1 MGARQPTDGVVPNS
15 GGMVMMMDSGKLTML
30 AVRNAGVGRHFDGG
44 GLYLEVL
51 PSGSRI
57 WRLKYRHA
65 GKESRAT
72 FGHFPE
78 VGLAEARRRRNEARA
93 HLRDGTAPNAAKA
106 AKAAKAEADKRVAGA
121 SFPIVAAAWM
131 KKMEPDWA
139 DATRRKAAYVVAQYL
154 APKLR
159 HTSIVTLT
167 TKQAADALRS
177 IPPSLAV
184 KARGYL
190 GQIVVYAMQ
199 EGLRADGRVLSLR
212 GALPKADKGHIP
224 AAVDVAEVRALV
236 RAVAA
241 YPIHVTR
248 AALTA
253 AMLTAQRPGTIARME
268 WAEVDLDAGEWVIPG
283 PKMKMKQAH
292 VVPLSRQVVETL
304 RGMLPYSAGRQFV
317 FPALYRQKTPH
328 LHREALSNALRKMGF
343 QGKHATHGFRS
354 TFRTMAR
361 ERLGIAAD
369 VLEAQ
374 LAHVKK
380 DAVQQAYDRAAF
392 VAERKEVMQA
402 WADYLDDLCED
413 RKVRAGAAESQ
424 SM

>member
-1 MGARQPTDGVVPNS
+1 MKE
-15 GGMVMMMDSGKLTML
+15 SGKLTAL
-30 AVRNAGVGRHFDGG
+30 ATQNASIGRHFDGR

-78 VGLAEARRRRNEARA
+78 VGLAEARRRRDEARA
-93 HLRDGTAPNAAKA
+93 QLRDGTAPNAAKA
-106 AKAAKAEADKRVAGA
+106 AKAEADKRAA
-121 SFPIVAAAWM
+121 NAAFPLVAAAWL

-139 DATRRKAAYVVAQYL
+139 DATRRKAAYIVDTYL
-154 APKLR
+154 VPKLR
-159 HTSIVTLT
+159 RISLVTLT
-167 TKQAADALRS
+167 TKQAADALHG

-190 GQIVVYAMQ
+190 GQIVAYAMQ
-199 EGLRADGRVLSLR
+199 EGLREDGRVLSLR
-212 GALPKADKGHIP
+212 GALPKANGGHIP
-224 AAVDVAEVRALV
+224 AAVDVAEVRELV

-292 VVPLSRQVVETL
+292 VVPLSRQAVETL

-328 LHREALSNALRKMGF
+328 LHRDALSNALRTMGF

-380 DAVQQAYDRAAF
+380 DAIQQAYDRAAF

-402 WADYLDDLCED
+402 WADYLDTLRAES
-413 RKVRAGAAESQ
+413 RKVVPAKRKTS
-424 SM
+424 

>member
-1 MGARQPTDGVVPNS
+1 MKE
-15 GGMVMMMDSGKLTML
+15 SGKLTAL
-30 AVRNAGVGRHFDGG
+30 ATQNASIGRHFDGR

-78 VGLAEARRRRNEARA
+78 VGLAEARRRRDEARA
-93 HLRDGTAPNAAKA
+93 QLRDGTAPNAAKA
-106 AKAAKAEADKRVAGA
+106 AKAEADKRAA
-121 SFPIVAAAWM
+121 NAAFPLVAAAWL

-139 DATRRKAAYVVAQYL
+139 DATRRKAAYIVDTYL
-154 APKLR
+154 VPKLR
-159 HTSIVTLT
+159 RISLVTLT
-167 TKQAADALRS
+167 TKQAADALHG

-190 GQIVVYAMQ
+190 GQIVAYAMQ
-199 EGLRADGRVLSLR
+199 EGLREDGRVLSLR
-212 GALPKADKGHIP
+212 GALPKANGGHIP
-224 AAVDVAEVRALV
+224 AAVDVAEVRELV

-292 VVPLSRQVVETL
+292 VVPLSRQAVETL

-328 LHREALSNALRKMGF
+328 LHRDALSNALRTMGF

-380 DAVQQAYDRAAF
+380 DAIQQAYDRAAF

-402 WADYLDDLCED
+402 WADYLDHLRES
-413 RKVRAGAAESQ
+413 RKAIPLRTKRAEAQPARQGAKNRA
-424 SM
+424 

>member
-1 MGARQPTDGVVPNS
+1 MKE
-15 GGMVMMMDSGKLTML
+15 SGKLTAL
-30 AVRNAGVGRHFDGG
+30 ATQNASIGRHFDGR

-78 VGLAEARRRRNEARA
+78 VGLAEARRRRDEARA
-93 HLRDGTAPNAAKA
+93 QLRDGTAPNAAKA
-106 AKAAKAEADKRVAGA
+106 AKAEADKRAA
-121 SFPIVAAAWM
+121 NAAFPLVAAAWL

-139 DATRRKAAYVVAQYL
+139 DATRRKAAYIVDTYL
-154 APKLR
+154 VPKLR
-159 HTSIVTLT
+159 RISLVTLT
-167 TKQAADALRS
+167 TKQAADALHG

-190 GQIVVYAMQ
+190 GQIVAYAMQ
-199 EGLRADGRVLSLR
+199 EGLREDGRVLSLR
-212 GALPKADKGHIP
+212 GALPKANGGHIP
-224 AAVDVAEVRALV
+224 AAVDVAEVRELV

-283 PKMKMKQAH
+283 AKMKMKQAH
-292 VVPLSRQVVETL
+292 VVPLSRQAVETL

-328 LHREALSNALRKMGF
+328 LHRDALSNALRTMGF

-380 DAVQQAYDRAAF
+380 DAIQQAYDRAAF

-402 WADYLDDLCED
+402 WADYLDHLRES
-413 RKVRAGAAESQ
+413 RKVIPMRTKRAESQ
-424 SM
+424 PARQGAKNRA

>member
-1 MGARQPTDGVVPNS
+1 
-15 GGMVMMMDSGKLTML
+15 MVIVKDLGKLTVL
-30 AVRNAGVGRHFDGG
+30 SARNAGVGRHFDGG

-57 WRLKYRHA
+57 WRLKYRYA
-65 GKESRAT
+65 GQESRAT

-78 VGLAEARRRRNEARA
+78 VGLAEARRRRDEARE
-93 HLRDGTAPNAAKA
+93 HLRNGTAPNAAKA
-106 AKAAKAEADKRVAGA
+106 AKVRAAKRAADAA
-121 SFPIVAAAWM
+121 FLIVAAAWL
-131 KKMEPDWA
+131 KKMESEWA
-139 DATRRKAAYVVAQYL
+139 DATRRKAEYIVNEYL
-154 APKLR
+154 VPKLR

-167 TKQAADALRS
+167 TKQAADALRGM
-177 IPPSLAV
+177 PPSLAV

-190 GQIVVYAMQ
+190 GQIVAYAMQ
-199 EGLRADGRVLSLR
+199 EGLREDGRTLVLR
-212 GALPKADKGHIP
+212 GVLPKGNGGHIP
-224 AAVDVAEVRALV
+224 AAVDVAEVRELV
-236 RAVAA
+236 RAIAA

-248 AALTA
+248 AALTT

-268 WAEVDLDAGEWVIPG
+268 WAEVDLDASEWVIPG

-292 VVPLSRQVVETL
+292 VVPLSRQAVETL
-304 RGMLPYSAGRQFV
+304 RSMLPYSASQQFV

-328 LHREALSNALRKMGF
+328 LHREALSNALRTMGL

-380 DAVQQAYDRAAF
+380 DAIQQAYDRAAF
-392 VAERKEVMQA
+392 IAERKEVMQA
-402 WADYLDDLCED
+402 WADYLDNLRED
-413 RKVRAGAAESQ
+413 RNVVPLRV
-424 SM
+424 

>member
-1 MGARQPTDGVVPNS
+1 
-15 GGMVMMMDSGKLTML
+15 ML
-30 AVRNAGVGRHFDGG
+30 ARN
-44 GLYLEVL
+44 
-51 PSGSRI
+51 
-57 WRLKYRHA
+57 
-65 GKESRAT
+65 RAQLS
-72 FGHFPE
+72 GHFPE

-106 AKAAKAEADKRVAGA
+106 AKVEADKRVAGA

-154 APKLR
+154 TPKLR
-159 HTSIVTLT
+159 HISIVTLT

-190 GQIVVYAMQ
+190 GQIVAYAMQ
-199 EGLRADGRVLSLR
+199 EGLREDGRVLSLR
-212 GALPKADKGHIP
+212 GALPKGERGHIP
-224 AAVDVAEVRALV
+224 AAVDVAEVRELV
-236 RAVAA
+236 RAVAT

-268 WAEVDLDAGEWVIPG
+268 WAEVDLDTGEWVIPG

-292 VVPLSRQVVETL
+292 VVPLSRQAVETL

-380 DAVQQAYDRAAF
+380 DAIQQAYDRAAF

-402 WADYLDDLCED
+402 WADYLDNLRED
-413 RKVRAGAAESQ
+413 RNVIPLRTEPAESQ
-424 SM
+424 PMRQSAKNRA

>member
-1 MGARQPTDGVVPNS
+1 MKEP
-15 GGMVMMMDSGKLTML
+15 GKLT
-30 AVRNAGVGRHFDGG
+30 ARKVETAGIGRHFDGR

-78 VGLAEARRRRNEARA
+78 VGLAEARHQRDEARA
-93 HLRDGTAPNAAKA
+93 QLRDGTAPNAAKA
-106 AKAAKAEADKRVAGA
+106 AKAEANKRAA
-121 SFPIVAAAWM
+121 NAAFPLVAAAWL

-139 DATRRKAAYVVAQYL
+139 DATRRKAAYIVNTYL
-154 APKLR
+154 VPKLR
-159 HTSIVTLT
+159 RTSLVTLT
-167 TKQAADALRS
+167 TKQAADALRG

-190 GQIVVYAMQ
+190 GQIVAYAMQ
-199 EGLRADGRVLSLR
+199 EGLREDGRVLSLR
-212 GALPKADKGHIP
+212 GALPKANGGHIP
-224 AAVDVAEVRALV
+224 AAVDVAGVRELVRAL
-236 RAVAA
+236 AA

-268 WAEVDLDAGEWVIPG
+268 WAEVDLDAGEWIIPG

-292 VVPLSRQVVETL
+292 VVPLSRQAVQTL
-304 RGMLPYSAGRQFV
+304 REMLPYSAGRQFV

-328 LHREALSNALRKMGF
+328 LHREALSNALRTMGF

-380 DAVQQAYDRAAF
+380 DAIQQAYDRAAF
-392 VAERKEVMQA
+392 VVERAEVMQA
-402 WADYLDDLCED
+402 WADYLDDLRED
-413 RKVRAGAAESQ
+413 RKLIPLRTKRAESQ
-424 SM
+424 RARQGLKNRA

>member
-1 MGARQPTDGVVPNS
+1 
-15 GGMVMMMDSGKLTML
+15 MVIVKDLGKLTVL
-30 AVRNAGVGRHFDGG
+30 SARNAGIGKHFDGG

-78 VGLAEARRRRNEARA
+78 VGLAEARRRRDEARE
-93 HLRDGTAPNAAKA
+93 HLRDGTTPNAAKA
-106 AKAAKAEADKRVAGA
+106 AKAEAAKRVTDAA
-121 SFPIVAAAWM
+121 FPIVAAAWL

-139 DATRRKAAYVVAQYL
+139 EATRRKAAYIVNTYL
-154 APKLR
+154 VPKLR
-159 HTSIVTLT
+159 RTSIVTLT
-167 TKQAADALRS
+167 TKQGADALRG
-177 IPPSLAV
+177 IPHSLAV

-190 GQIVVYAMQ
+190 GQIVAYAMQ
-199 EGLRADGRVLSLR
+199 EGLRDDGRVLSLR
-212 GALPKADKGHIP
+212 GVLPKGNGGHIP
-224 AAVDVAEVRALV
+224 AAVEVAEVRELV
-236 RAVAA
+236 CAVAA

-248 AALTA
+248 AALMT

-268 WAEVDLDAGEWVIPG
+268 WAEVDLDAREWVIPG

-292 VVPLSRQVVETL
+292 VVPLSRQAVDIL
-304 RGMLPYSAGRQFV
+304 RSMLPYSAGQQFV

-328 LHREALSNALRKMGF
+328 LHREALSNALRAMGF

-380 DAVQQAYDRAAF
+380 DAIQQAYDRAAF
-392 VAERKEVMQA
+392 VAERKEVMQT
-402 WADYLDDLCED
+402 WADYLDNLRED
-413 RKVRAGAAESQ
+413 RNVIQLRAGAPESQ
-424 SM
+424 TTRQSARNGA

>member
-1 MGARQPTDGVVPNS
+1 MLMPR
-15 GGMVMMMDSGKLTML
+15 DSGKLTVL
-30 AVRNAGVGRHFDGG
+30 AARNAGVGRHFDGL

-51 PSGSRI
+51 PTGSRI

-78 VGLAEARRRRNEARA
+78 VGLAEARRRRDEARE
-93 HLRDGTAPNAAKA
+93 HLRNGTAPNAVKVAQDQ
-106 AKAAKAEADKRVAGA
+106 EARRVADA
-121 SFPIVAAAWM
+121 AFPLVARAWL
-131 KKMEPDWA
+131 KKMEPEWA
-139 DATRRKAAYVVAQYL
+139 EATRRKATYIVDTYL
-154 APKLR
+154 VPKLR

-167 TKQAADALRS
+167 TKQAADALKG
-177 IPPSLAV
+177 IPPSLAI

-190 GQIVVYAMQ
+190 GQLVAYAMQ
-199 EGLRADGRVLSLR
+199 EGLREDGRTLSLR
-212 GALPKADKGHIP
+212 GALPKGNGGHIP
-224 AAVDVAEVRALV
+224 AAIDVAEVRELV
-236 RAVAA
+236 RAVAT

-253 AMLTAQRPGTIARME
+253 AMLTAQRPGTIVRME
-268 WAEVDLDAGEWVIPG
+268 WSEVDLEAAEWVIPG

-292 VVPLSRQVVETL
+292 IVPLSRQAVETL
-304 RGMLPYSAGRQFV
+304 RAMLPYSSGRQYV

-328 LHREALSNALRKMGF
+328 LHREALSNALRTMGF
-343 QGKHATHGFRS
+343 RGKHATHGFRS

-380 DAVQQAYDRAAF
+380 DAIQQAYDRAAF
-392 VAERKEVMQA
+392 VTERKEVMQA
-402 WADYLDDLCED
+402 WADYLDNLRED
-413 RKVRAGAAESQ
+413 RNVVPIRAKAAAR
-424 SM
+424 

>member
-1 MGARQPTDGVVPNS
+1 MFAMKDI
-15 GGMVMMMDSGKLTML
+15 GKLTVL
-30 AVRNAGVGRHFDGG
+30 AARNACVGKHFDGG

-57 WRLKYRHA
+57 WRLKYRHG

-78 VGLAEARRRRNEARA
+78 VSLAEARRRRDEARA

-106 AKAAKAEADKRVAGA
+106 AKVETDKRAAGA

-131 KKMEPDWA
+131 KKMECDWA

-154 APKLR
+154 TPKLR
-159 HTSIVTLT
+159 HTSIATLT

-190 GQIVVYAMQ
+190 GQIVAYAMQ
-199 EGLRADGRVLSLR
+199 EGLREDGRVLSLR
-212 GALPKADKGHIP
+212 GALPKADKGHVP
-224 AAVDVAEVRALV
+224 AAVDVAEVRVLV

-292 VVPLSRQVVETL
+292 VVPLSRQAVETL

-374 LAHVKK
+374 LAHAKK
-380 DAVQQAYDRAAF
+380 DAIQQAYDRAAF

-402 WADYLDDLCED
+402 WADYLDKLREN
-413 RKVRAGAAESQ
+413 RNVIPLRAGAPESQ
-424 SM
+424 PVRQGAKNRA

>member
-1 MGARQPTDGVVPNS
+1 MRE
-15 GGMVMMMDSGKLTML
+15 SGKLTTL
-30 AVRNAGVGRHFDGG
+30 AAQKAGIGRHFDGR

-78 VGLAEARRRRNEARA
+78 VGLAEARRRRDEARA
-93 HLRDGTAPNAAKA
+93 QLRDGTAPNT
-106 AKAAKAEADKRVAGA
+106 AKAAKAEADKRAA
-121 SFPIVAAAWM
+121 NAAFPLVAAAWL

-139 DATRRKAAYVVAQYL
+139 DATRRKAAYIVNTYL
-154 APKLR
+154 VPKLR
-159 HTSIVTLT
+159 RTSLVTLT
-167 TKQAADALRS
+167 TKQAADALRG

-190 GQIVVYAMQ
+190 GQIVAYAMQ
-199 EGLRADGRVLSLR
+199 EGLREDGRVLSLR
-212 GALPKADKGHIP
+212 GALPKANGGHIP
-224 AAVDVAEVRALV
+224 AAVDVAGVRELV

-268 WAEVDLDAGEWVIPG
+268 WAEVDLDAGEWIIPG

-292 VVPLSRQVVETL
+292 VVPLSRQAVATL

-328 LHREALSNALRKMGF
+328 LHREALSNALRTMGF

-380 DAVQQAYDRAAF
+380 DAIQQAYDRAAF

-402 WADYLDDLCED
+402 WADYLDNLRED
-413 RKVRAGAAESQ
+413 RKLIRLHTKRAESQ
-424 SM
+424 RARRDSKNRA

>member
-1 MGARQPTDGVVPNS
+1 MKE
-15 GGMVMMMDSGKLTML
+15 SGKLTAL
-30 AVRNAGVGRHFDGG
+30 ATQNASIGRHFDGR

-78 VGLAEARRRRNEARA
+78 VGLAEARRRRDEARA
-93 HLRDGTAPNAAKA
+93 QLRDGTAPNAAKA
-106 AKAAKAEADKRVAGA
+106 AKAEADKRAA
-121 SFPIVAAAWM
+121 NAAFPLVAAAWL

-139 DATRRKAAYVVAQYL
+139 DATRRKAAYIVDTYL
-154 APKLR
+154 VPKLR
-159 HTSIVTLT
+159 RISLVTLT
-167 TKQAADALRS
+167 TKQAADALHG

-190 GQIVVYAMQ
+190 GQIVAYAMQ
-199 EGLRADGRVLSLR
+199 EGLREDGRVLSLR
-212 GALPKADKGHIP
+212 GALPKANGGHIP
-224 AAVDVAEVRALV
+224 AAVDVAEVRELV

-292 VVPLSRQVVETL
+292 VVPLSRQAVETL

-328 LHREALSNALRKMGF
+328 LHREALSNALRTMGF

-380 DAVQQAYDRAAF
+380 DAIQQAYDRAAF

-402 WADYLDDLCED
+402 WADYLDHLRES
-413 RKVRAGAAESQ
+413 RKVIPMRTKRAESQ
-424 SM
+424 PARQGAKNRA

>member
-1 MGARQPTDGVVPNS
+1 MKE
-15 GGMVMMMDSGKLTML
+15 SGKLTAL
-30 AVRNAGVGRHFDGG
+30 ATQNASIGRHFDGR

-78 VGLAEARRRRNEARA
+78 VGLAEARRRRDEARA
-93 HLRDGTAPNAAKA
+93 QLRDGTAPNAAKA
-106 AKAAKAEADKRVAGA
+106 AKAEADKRAA
-121 SFPIVAAAWM
+121 NAAFPLVAAAWL

-139 DATRRKAAYVVAQYL
+139 DATRRKAAYIVDTYL
-154 APKLR
+154 VPKLR
-159 HTSIVTLT
+159 RISLVTLT
-167 TKQAADALRS
+167 TKQAADALHG

-190 GQIVVYAMQ
+190 GQIVAYAMQ
-199 EGLRADGRVLSLR
+199 EGLREDGRVLSLR
-212 GALPKADKGHIP
+212 GALPKANGGHIP
-224 AAVDVAEVRALV
+224 AAVDVAEVRELV

-292 VVPLSRQVVETL
+292 VVPLSRQAVETL

-328 LHREALSNALRKMGF
+328 LHRDALSNALRTMGF

-380 DAVQQAYDRAAF
+380 DAIQQAYDRAAF

-402 WADYLDDLCED
+402 WADYLDHLRES
-413 RKVRAGAAESQ
+413 RKVIPMRTKRAESQ
-424 SM
+424 PARQGAKNRA

>member
-1 MGARQPTDGVVPNS
+1 MKE
-15 GGMVMMMDSGKLTML
+15 SGKLTAL
-30 AVRNAGVGRHFDGG
+30 ATQNASIGRHFDGR

-78 VGLAEARRRRNEARA
+78 VGLAEARRRRDEARA
-93 HLRDGTAPNAAKA
+93 QLRDGTAPNAAKA
-106 AKAAKAEADKRVAGA
+106 AKAEADKRAA
-121 SFPIVAAAWM
+121 NAAFPLVAAAWL

-139 DATRRKAAYVVAQYL
+139 DATRRKAAYIVDTYL
-154 APKLR
+154 VPKLR
-159 HTSIVTLT
+159 RISLVTLT
-167 TKQAADALRS
+167 TKQAADALHG

-190 GQIVVYAMQ
+190 GQIVAYAMQ
-199 EGLRADGRVLSLR
+199 EGLREDGRVLSLR
-212 GALPKADKGHIP
+212 GALPKANGGHIP
-224 AAVDVAEVRALV
+224 AAVDVAEVRELV

-283 PKMKMKQAH
+283 AKMKMKQAH
-292 VVPLSRQVVETL
+292 VVPLSRQAVETL

-328 LHREALSNALRKMGF
+328 LHREALSNALRTMGF

-380 DAVQQAYDRAAF
+380 DAIQQAYDRAAF

-402 WADYLDDLCED
+402 WADYLDHLRES
-413 RKVRAGAAESQ
+413 RKVIPMRTKRAESQ
-424 SM
+424 PARQGAKNRA

>member
-1 MGARQPTDGVVPNS
+1 
-15 GGMVMMMDSGKLTML
+15 MVKASGKLTTL
-30 AVRNAGVGRHFDGG
+30 EAKNAGIGKHFDGG

-78 VGLAEARRRRNEARA
+78 VGLAEARRRRDDARMQ
-93 HLRDGTAPNAAKA
+93 LRDGTAPNASKA
-106 AKAAKAEADKRVAGA
+106 AKEEAARRAAEAA
-121 SFPIVAAAWM
+121 FPTVAAAWL
-131 KKMEPDWA
+131 KKMKPDWA
-139 DATRRKAAYVVAQYL
+139 DTTRRKATYMVDTYL

-159 HTSIVTLT
+159 HVSIVTLT
-167 TKQAADALRS
+167 TKQAKDALAS

-190 GQIVVYAMQ
+190 GQIVAYAMQ
-199 EGLRADGRVLSLR
+199 EGLREDGRVLSLR
-212 GALPKADKGHIP
+212 GALPRAHGGHIP
-224 AAVDVAEVRALV
+224 AVVDVAEVRELV

-248 AALTA
+248 AALTT

-292 VVPLSRQVVETL
+292 VVPLSRQAVETL
-304 RGMLPYSAGRQFV
+304 RGMLPYSAGRQYV

-328 LHREALSNALRKMGF
+328 LHRDALSNALRTMGF

-361 ERLGIAAD
+361 ERLGVAAD

-380 DAVQQAYDRAAF
+380 DAIQQAYDRAAF

-402 WADYLDDLCED
+402 WADYLDNLRED
-413 RKVRAGAAESQ
+413 RNVVPLRAKAG
-424 SM
+424 

>member
-1 MGARQPTDGVVPNS
+1 MKE
-15 GGMVMMMDSGKLTML
+15 SGKLTAL
-30 AVRNAGVGRHFDGG
+30 ATQNASIGRHFDGR

-78 VGLAEARRRRNEARA
+78 VGLAEARRRRDEARA
-93 HLRDGTAPNAAKA
+93 QLRDGTAPNAAKA
-106 AKAAKAEADKRVAGA
+106 AKAEADKRAA
-121 SFPIVAAAWM
+121 NAAFPLVAAAWL

-139 DATRRKAAYVVAQYL
+139 DATRRKAAYIVDTYL
-154 APKLR
+154 VPKLR
-159 HTSIVTLT
+159 RISLVTLT
-167 TKQAADALRS
+167 TKQAADALHG

-190 GQIVVYAMQ
+190 GQIVAYAMQ
-199 EGLRADGRVLSLR
+199 EGLREDGRVLSLR
-212 GALPKADKGHIP
+212 GALPKASGGHIP
-224 AAVDVAEVRALV
+224 AAVDVAEVRELV

-292 VVPLSRQVVETL
+292 VVPLSRQAVETL

-328 LHREALSNALRKMGF
+328 LHRDALSNALRTMGF

-380 DAVQQAYDRAAF
+380 DAIQQAYDRAAF

-402 WADYLDDLCED
+402 WADYLDHLRES
-413 RKVRAGAAESQ
+413 RKVIPMRTKRAESQ
-424 SM
+424 PARQGAKNRA

>member
-1 MGARQPTDGVVPNS
+1 ML
-15 GGMVMMMDSGKLTML
+15 MLKDSGKLTAL
-30 AVRNAGVGRHFDGG
+30 AARNADVGRHFDGG

-78 VGLAEARRRRNEARA
+78 VGLAEARRRRDEARE
-93 HLRDGTAPNAAKA
+93 HLRNGKAPNAAKVAQDQEARRIADA
-106 AKAAKAEADKRVAGA
+106 AFPLVAQ
-121 SFPIVAAAWM
+121 AWL
-131 KKMEPDWA
+131 KKMEPEWA
-139 DATRRKAAYVVAQYL
+139 EATRRKATYIVDTYL
-154 APKLR
+154 IPKLR

-167 TKQAADALRS
+167 TKQAADALKG
-177 IPPSLAV
+177 IPPSLAI

-190 GQIVVYAMQ
+190 GQLVAYAMQ
-199 EGLRADGRVLSLR
+199 EGLREDGRMLALR
-212 GALPKADKGHIP
+212 GALPKGNGGHIP
-224 AAVDVAEVRALV
+224 AAVDVAEVRELV

-253 AMLTAQRPGTIARME
+253 AMLTAQRPGTIVRME
-268 WAEVDLDAGEWVIPG
+268 WSEVDLEAAEWVIPG

-292 VVPLSRQVVETL
+292 VVPLSRQAVETL
-304 RGMLPYSAGRQFV
+304 RAMLPYSAGRQYV

-328 LHREALSNALRKMGF
+328 LHREALSNALRTMGF
-343 QGKHATHGFRS
+343 RGKHATHGFRS

-380 DAVQQAYDRAAF
+380 DAIQQAYDRAAF
-392 VAERKEVMQA
+392 VTERKEVMQA
-402 WADYLDDLCED
+402 WADYLDNLRED
-413 RKVRAGAAESQ
+413 RNVVPIRAKAAAC
-424 SM
+424 